1 MQVENTTLW
10 ASFLVVVLQYIAAQ
24 REDLVEE
31 SGKKAVADLKEQ
43 VAMLRSLPV
52 LVDGTR
58 NKACPFISAFWRDRS
73 FSVHRAFSKIWL
85 DGALTVARMNLWFL
99 LLCVFRYCGSP
110 LLFGDLIFHETV
122 SFLNTID

>member
-1 MQVENTTLW
+1 VSNYLPQSQQEFATATAETMQVENTTLW

-52 LVDGTR
+52 LVDGTW
-58 NKACPFISAFWRDRS
+58 NKVFPFISAFRRDRS
-73 FSVHRAFSKIWL
+73 FSVHRAF
-85 DGALTVARMNLWFL
+85 
-99 LLCVFRYCGSP
+99 
-110 LLFGDLIFHETV
+110 
-122 SFLNTID
+122 